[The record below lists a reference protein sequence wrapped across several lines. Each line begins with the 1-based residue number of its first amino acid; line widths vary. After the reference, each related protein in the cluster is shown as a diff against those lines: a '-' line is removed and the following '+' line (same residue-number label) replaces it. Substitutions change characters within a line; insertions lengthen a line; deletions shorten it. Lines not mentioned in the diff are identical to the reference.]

1 MACGTVIALVWNV
14 TIYAIQYVQEMRA
27 GDQKA
32 KRPIPIP
39 AMEKSK

>member
-1 MACGTVIALVWNV
+1 MACGTVIALVWDV
-14 TIYAIQYVQEMRA
+14 TIYAIQYVQEMKD
-27 GDQKA
+27 GGQKV